1 MKFISDLI
9 NLVIGEVEKMVLNNH
24 VKIIKEKLNEPKN
37 IFNKVQSVYNI
48 IKLNIALNDDILR
61 SINYYEDLLYKQL
74 KKEDKYPSLSNYIK
88 IKFSEE
94 RLDIVKNLVES
105 YLRNYSAKNDLSF
118 ELKQYEEKQYE
129 QLTEKIL
136 KNIFGND
143 ILQTLDD
150 VDKIVHLESIFETNL
165 DEISQ
170 RIFENPKFDDR
181 LYVNKKEK
189 KEIII
194 KFPEMAYFKNVFFQ
208 NGMLNINLNILSEK
222 EIKELIQ

>member
-1 MKFISDLI
+1 M
-9 NLVIGEVEKMVLNNH
+9 
-24 VKIIKEKLNEPKN
+24 
-37 IFNKVQSVYNI
+37 
-48 IKLNIALNDDILR
+48 
-61 SINYYEDLLYKQL
+61 
-74 KKEDKYPSLSNYIK
+74 SNYIK

-189 KEIII
+189 KETII
-194 KFPEMAYFKNVFFQ
+194 KFPEIAYFKNVFYQ